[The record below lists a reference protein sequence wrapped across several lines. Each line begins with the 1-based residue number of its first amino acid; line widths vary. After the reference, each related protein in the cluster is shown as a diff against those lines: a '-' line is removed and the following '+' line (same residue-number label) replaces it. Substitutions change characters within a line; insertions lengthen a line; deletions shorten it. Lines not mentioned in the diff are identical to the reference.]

1 MTYEREGW
9 GKDGPQLIIH
19 NQLISL
25 KLPDFT
31 RFGVVSDESCTAIHN
46 DFFLTATKNISFV
59 LNDMLCLEMMDTTE
73 MIVFVGDLLESCNEQ
88 IDQKNVGDEEENK
101 HTEGG
106 DPRSIHTAIGVTHIV
121 RTS

>member
-1 MTYEREGW
+1 MTNEREGW
-9 GKDGPQLIIH
+9 WEDGPQFIIH

-25 KLPDFT
+25 ELPDFP
-31 RFGVVSDESCTAIHN
+31 RFGVVSDKSCTAKHN
-46 DFFLTATKNISFV
+46 DFFLTATKNIAFV
-59 LNDMLCLEMMDTTE
+59 WNDMLCLEIMVTTE

-88 IDQKNVGDEEENK
+88 VDQKNVGDEEENK

-106 DPRSIHTAIGVTHIV
+106 YPRSIHTAIGVTVKV